1 MVEVVKDHSGELCS
15 RKVFLDVIR
24 ESRDF
29 TVDVVKKLIRV

>member
-1 MVEVVKDHSGELCS
+1 MVEVVKDHSGELYS

-29 TVDVVKKLIRV
+29 AIDVVKKLIRV